1 MMREAKTSFYE
12 AASPDDIS
20 QLFLERGGEG
30 GMVLGAGFLV
40 ESNHMLFRIVELE
53 YDRKMNCF

>member
-20 QLFLERGGEG
+20 QLLLERGGEG
-30 GMVLGAGFLV
+30 GMVLGAGLLV
-40 ESNHMLFRIVELE
+40 ESNHVI
-53 YDRKMNCF
+53 